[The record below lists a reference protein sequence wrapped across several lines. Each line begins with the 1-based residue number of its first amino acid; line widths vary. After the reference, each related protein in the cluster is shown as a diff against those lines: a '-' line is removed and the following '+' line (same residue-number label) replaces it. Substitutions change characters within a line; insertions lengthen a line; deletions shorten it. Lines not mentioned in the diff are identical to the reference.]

1 MTAAG
6 ESKHQFTAAYL
17 EEAFRH
23 LTDLKRRS
31 YQALALPATATVL
44 DAGCGSGVDVD
55 EIAQLLTEG
64 GKVIGLDVSADLLR
78 SASER
83 VRRPS
88 RAECEF
94 VQGDVCALPFADGY
108 FDAVRCDRLLQHVE
122 KPLVAI
128 GEMKRVTRAGG
139 RVVIVDTDW
148 GTLSISSQDDELERE
163 VVKQL
168 LESGFA
174 NPFAGRNLRRWMQDA
189 GLQEV
194 CVEPAVIPMNDWS
207 SAKRLGLFSAIQSRA
222 TGEAADRLRRWD
234 ESLEALSSTGGFFA
248 TLNIH
253 LAYGLVAREGD
264 R

>member
-6 ESKHQFTAAYL
+6 ETKHQFTAAYL

-23 LTDLKRRS
+23 LTALKRRS
-31 YQALALPATATVL
+31 YEALALSPEATVL
-44 DAGCGSGVDVD
+44 DAGCGSGVDVE

-64 GKVIGLDVSADLLR
+64 GKVIGLDVSAELLR
-78 SASER
+78 AASER
-83 VRRPS
+83 ARRPS
-88 RAECEF
+88 RAACEF

-122 KPLVAI
+122 NPLVAI
-128 GEMKRVTRAGG
+128 AEMVRVTRDGG

-148 GTLSISSQDDELERE
+148 GTLSISSQDDELERQ

-174 NPFAGRNLRRWMQDA
+174 HPFAGRNLRRWMLAA
-189 GLQEV
+189 GLREV
-194 CVEPAVIPMNDWS
+194 WLEPAVIPMHDWS
-207 SAKRLGLFSAIQSRA
+207 SAKRLGLFSDVQSRA
-222 TGEAADRLRRWD
+222 SGEAADRLRRWD

-253 LAYGLVAREGD
+253 LAYGLVARDGD